1 MALAV
6 YPEAS
11 VDVDVDGKGLTLS
24 RSFGSHSINARWRDS
39 ASAAR

>member
-11 VDVDVDGKGLTLS
+11 VDVDGKGLTLS
-24 RSFGSHSINARWRDS
+24 RSFWSHSINARWRDS